1 MREEG
6 EGEEER
12 EEEIERTGERE
23 GEEERNVSL
32 PPSGCQ
38 TVEAMGPREL
48 KFLQESQSG
57 GRERLV
63 PASEGFALQGGMS
76 QFSVTVS

>member
-6 EGEEER
+6 EGEGER

-23 GEEERNVSL
+23 GEEERNASL

-38 TVEAMGPREL
+38 TVEAMGPEN
-48 KFLQESQSG
+48 
-57 GRERLV
+57 
-63 PASEGFALQGGMS
+63 
-76 QFSVTVS
+76 